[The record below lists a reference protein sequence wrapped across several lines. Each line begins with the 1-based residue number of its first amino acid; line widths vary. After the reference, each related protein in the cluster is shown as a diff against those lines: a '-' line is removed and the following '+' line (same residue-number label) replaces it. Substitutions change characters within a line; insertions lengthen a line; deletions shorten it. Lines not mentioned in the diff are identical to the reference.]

1 MTGQRA
7 PHAKTWSRDNWRI
20 CENARTNT
28 IHKFGIIATSNQNA
42 GKKEVYSQNEDP
54 RKNHMLSKIK
64 GMLSRACYRQIPW
77 SICYVLMP
85 MRGYMF
91 VLLLLGDEVLA
102 VFEAFDLELVALGS
116 GVNVLDVVC
125 RSR

>member
-1 MTGQRA
+1 
-7 PHAKTWSRDNWRI
+7 
-20 CENARTNT
+20 
-28 IHKFGIIATSNQNA
+28 
-42 GKKEVYSQNEDP
+42 
-54 RKNHMLSKIK
+54 
-64 GMLSRACYRQIPW
+64 
-77 SICYVLMP
+77 

-125 RSR
+125 